1 MLQTIQQTYT
11 LNKTALTYNVLHYLL
26 DLPPVSKCRIQ
37 TADSKMQMS
46 GAENSLFL
54 VLLKMAL

>member
-1 MLQTIQQTYT
+1 MLQIIQQTYT
-11 LNKTALTYNVLHYLL
+11 LNKTALTYNVLHYPL
-26 DLPPVSKCRIQ
+26 DLPPISICRIQ
-37 TADSKMQMS
+37 SVGSKMLMS

>member
-1 MLQTIQQTYT
+1 MLQNIQQTYT
-11 LNKTALTYNVLHYLL
+11 LHKIALTYNVLHYPL
-26 DLPPVSKCRIQ
+26 DLPPVSKCRIR
-37 TADSKMQMS
+37 TVGSKMLMS